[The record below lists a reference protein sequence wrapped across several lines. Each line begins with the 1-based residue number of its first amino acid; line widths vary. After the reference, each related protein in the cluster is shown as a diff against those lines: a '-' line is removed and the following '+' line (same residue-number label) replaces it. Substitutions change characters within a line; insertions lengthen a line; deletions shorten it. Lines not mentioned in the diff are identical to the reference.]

1 MDGQDFPALA
11 NVTEALPGSGP
22 AARGETDTGSPSN
35 GELVTLR
42 VRKKE
47 DALSETR
54 ERNDRERHPPF
65 RLWDSINSEK
75 KVEGRNV
82 NQVTTSYFVSRCNWR
97 CEAMVLKK
105 EKGKGP
111 LKPLLYPEAG
121 KHPVSQTRASIR
133 VTGSRRL
140 GPTPST
146 SPPYVWGGA

>member
-22 AARGETDTGSPSN
+22 AARGETNTGSPSS

-47 DALSETR
+47 DALSVVPG
-54 ERNDRERHPPF
+54 RERHPPF

-105 EKGKGP
+105 EKGKAP
-111 LKPLLYPEAG
+111 LKTLLYPEAG
-121 KHPVSQTRASIR
+121 KHPASQTWASIR
-133 VTGSRRL
+133 VTGNWRL

-146 SPPYVWGGA
+146 SLPYVWGGA